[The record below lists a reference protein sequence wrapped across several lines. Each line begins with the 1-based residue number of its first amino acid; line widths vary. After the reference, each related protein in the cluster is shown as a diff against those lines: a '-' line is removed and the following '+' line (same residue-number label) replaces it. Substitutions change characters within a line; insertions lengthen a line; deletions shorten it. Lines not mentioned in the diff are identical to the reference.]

1 MDARLHASLGTL
13 VAVLTAGLLLGVEH
27 TGARAQAYPV
37 KPVRVIV
44 ANAPGSLNDT
54 VARLVFTRVGE
65 VLGQQ
70 FIVDNRPGAGSNL
83 GAELA
88 VKAPAD
94 GYTLLLISASYTVNP
109 SVYKLSFDPLN
120 DITPII
126 QISGG
131 PYVVA
136 IHPSLPA
143 KTLAEFV
150 ELVKKQPDK
159 YSYGSSGTGSIMHVA
174 SEYFLDAAK
183 IKVVHIPYKGTGP
196 AVQDTL
202 GGQVQLV
209 FGAVPVTL
217 PHVKAGRL
225 RALAVTTDKRIAAAP
240 DLPTVA
246 ESGYPGYEV
255 TNWHGLVG
263 PKGLPRDIVARL
275 NKEIGEV
282 VKGDDMKK
290 NLAADGLE
298 PAGGSPERFGEILK
312 NEMARWAKVVQQAG
326 IKVE

>member
-1 MDARLHASLGTL
+1 MRTL
-13 VAVLTAGLLLGVEH
+13 LAALL
-27 TGARAQAYPV
+27 AAPFIACAQSYPA
-37 KPVRVIV
+37 KPVRIIV
-44 ANAPGSLNDT
+44 PFAPGGGSDL
-54 VARLVFTRVGE
+54 AGRLVAAKLTERMGA
-65 VLGQQ
+65 Q
-70 FIVDNRPGAGSNL
+70 FIVENRPGAGSNL

-88 VKAPAD
+88 VKSPPD

-109 SVYKLSFDPLN
+109 SVYKLSFDPMN

-136 IHPSLPA
+136 VHPSVPA
-143 KTLAEFV
+143 NTLAEFV
-150 ELVKKQPDK
+150 QLVKKQPDK
-159 YSYGSSGTGSIMHVA
+159 YAYGSSGNGSIMHVA

-183 IKVVHIPYKGTGP
+183 IKVLHIPYKGTGP
-196 AVQDTL
+196 AVQDTI

-225 RALAVTTDKRIAAAP
+225 RALAVTTQRRIAAAP
-240 DLPTVA
+240 DLPTV
-246 ESGYPGYEV
+246 EEVGYPGYEV

-263 PKGLPRDIVARL
+263 PKGLPREIVARL

-282 VKGDDMKK
+282 VKGDEMKK
-290 NLAADGLE
+290 NLVAEGLE
-298 PAGGSPERFGEILK
+298 PAGGSPERFGEILRT
-312 NEMARWAKVVQQAG
+312 EMVRWAKVVQQAG
-326 IKVE
+326 IKVD

>member
-1 MDARLHASLGTL
+1 MRKMLAALLAAPL
-13 VAVLTAGLLLGVEH
+13 VAF
-27 TGARAQAYPV
+27 AQSYPA
-37 KPVRVIV
+37 KPVRIIV
-44 ANAPGSLNDT
+44 PFAPGGGSDL
-54 VARLVFTRVGE
+54 AGRLVAAKLSERMGT
-65 VLGQQ
+65 Q
-70 FIVDNRPGAGSNL
+70 FIVENRPGAGSNL
-83 GAELA
+83 GAEIA
-88 VKAPAD
+88 VKSPPD

-109 SVYKLSFDPLN
+109 SVYKLTFDPLN

-136 IHPSLPA
+136 VHPSVPA
-143 KTLAEFV
+143 NTLAEFV
-150 ELVKKQPDK
+150 ALVKKQPDK
-159 YSYGSSGTGSIMHVA
+159 YAYGSSGSGSIMHVA

-183 IKVVHIPYKGTGP
+183 IKVLHIPYKGTGP
-196 AVQDTL
+196 AVADTI

-263 PKGLPRDIVARL
+263 PKGLPRDIVERL
-275 NKEIGEV
+275 NREIGEV
-282 VKGDDMKK
+282 VKGEEMKK

-298 PAGGSPERFGEILK
+298 PAGGSPARFGEILK
-312 NEMARWAKVVQQAG
+312 NEMVRWAKVVRQAG
-326 IKVE
+326 IKVD

>member
-1 MDARLHASLGTL
+1 
-13 VAVLTAGLLLGVEH
+13 
-27 TGARAQAYPV
+27 
-37 KPVRVIV
+37 
-44 ANAPGSLNDT
+44 
-54 VARLVFTRVGE
+54 
-65 VLGQQ
+65 
-70 FIVDNRPGAGSNL
+70 
-83 GAELA
+83 
-88 VKAPAD
+88 
-94 GYTLLLISASYTVNP
+94 
-109 SVYKLSFDPLN
+109 
-120 DITPII
+120 
-126 QISGG
+126 
-131 PYVVA
+131 
-136 IHPSLPA
+136 
-143 KTLAEFV
+143 
-150 ELVKKQPDK
+150 
-159 YSYGSSGTGSIMHVA
+159 MHVA

-183 IKVVHIPYKGTGP
+183 IKVLHIPYKGTGP
-196 AVQDTL
+196 AVQDTI

-263 PKGLPRDIVARL
+263 PKGLPRGIVERL
-275 NKEIGEV
+275 NREIGEV
-282 VKGDDMKK
+282 VKGEDMKK

-326 IKVE
+326 IKVD

>member
-1 MDARLHASLGTL
+1 MTRILAFIACSLFPIL
-13 VAVLTAGLLLGVEH
+13 VF
-27 TGARAQAYPV
+27 AQAYPA
-37 KPVRVIV
+37 KPVRIIV
-44 ANAPGSLNDT
+44 PFAPGGGSDL
-54 VARLVFTRVGE
+54 AGRLVAAKLTERMGA
-65 VLGQQ
+65 Q
-70 FIVDNRPGAGSNL
+70 FIVENRPGAGSNL

-109 SVYKLSFDPLN
+109 SVYKLSFDPMN

-131 PYVVA
+131 PYVIAV
-136 IHPSLPA
+136 HPSVRA
-143 KTLAEFV
+143 NTLAE
-150 ELVKKQPDK
+150 LVQLAKKEPEK
-159 YSYGSSGTGSIMHVA
+159 LAYGSSGNGSIMHVA
-174 SEYFLDAAK
+174 SEYFLDSAK
-183 IKVVHIPYKGTGP
+183 IKVLHIPYKGTGP
-196 AVQDTL
+196 AVADTI

-263 PKGLPRDIVARL
+263 PKGLPRDIVERL
-275 NKEIGEV
+275 NREIGQV
-282 VKGDDMKK
+282 VLGEDMKK

-298 PAGGSPERFGEILK
+298 PAGGSPARFGEILK
-312 NEMARWAKVVQQAG
+312 NEMARWGKVVQQAK
-326 IKVE
+326 IRID

>member
-1 MDARLHASLGTL
+1 MLFKLCAALFTAAFALPLG
-13 VAVLTAGLLLGVEH
+13 
-27 TGARAQAYPV
+27 AQQYPA
-37 KPVRVIV
+37 KPVRIIV
-44 ANAPGSLNDT
+44 PFAPGGGSDFT
-54 VARLVFTRVGE
+54 GRLVAAKLSER
-65 VLGQQ
+65 LGTQ
-70 FIVDNRPGAGSNL
+70 FLVENRPGAGGNL
-83 GAELA
+83 GAEMA

-109 SVYKLSFDPLN
+109 SVYKLSFDPIN

-126 QISGG
+126 QVSGG

-136 IHPSLPA
+136 VHPSVPA
-143 KTLAEFV
+143 NTLKEFV

-159 YSYGSSGTGSIMHVA
+159 YAYGSSGNGSIMHVA

-183 IKVVHIPYKGTGP
+183 IKVLHIPYKGTGP
-196 AVQDTL
+196 AVQDTI

-225 RALAVTTDKRIAAAP
+225 RALAVTTQKRIAAAP
-240 DLPTVA
+240 DLPTV
-246 ESGYPGYEV
+246 EEVGYPGYEV

-263 PKGLPRDIVARL
+263 PKGLPRDIVERL

-282 VKGDDMKK
+282 VKGDEMKK
-290 NLAADGLE
+290 NLVAEGLE
-298 PAGGSPERFGEILK
+298 PAGGSPERFGAILK

-326 IKVE
+326 IKVD

>member
-1 MDARLHASLGTL
+1 MRSFLAAIL
-13 VAVLTAGLLLGVEH
+13 AVPLIAFS
-27 TGARAQAYPV
+27 QNYPA
-37 KPVRVIV
+37 KPVRIIV
-44 ANAPGSLNDT
+44 PFAPGGGSDL
-54 VARLVFTRVGE
+54 AGRLVAAKLTERMGA
-65 VLGQQ
+65 Q
-70 FIVDNRPGAGSNL
+70 FIVENRPGAGSNL

-109 SVYKLSFDPLN
+109 SVYKLSFDPMN

-131 PYVVA
+131 PYVIAV
-136 IHPSLPA
+136 HPSVRA
-143 KTLAEFV
+143 HTLAELV
-150 ELVKKQPDK
+150 ELAKKEPEK
-159 YSYGSSGTGSIMHVA
+159 LAYGSSGNGSIMHVA
-174 SEYFLDAAK
+174 SEYFLDSAK
-183 IKVVHIPYKGTGP
+183 IKVLHVPYKGTGP
-196 AVQDTL
+196 AVADTI

-255 TNWHGLVG
+255 TNWHGLLG
-263 PKGLPRDIVARL
+263 PKGLPREIVERL
-275 NKEIGEV
+275 NREIGQV
-282 VKGDDMKK
+282 VLGEDMKK
-290 NLAADGLE
+290 SLAADGLE
-298 PAGGSPERFGEILK
+298 PAGGSPERFGEILR
-312 NEMARWAKVVQQAG
+312 NEMARWGKVVQQAR
-326 IKVE
+326 IRID

>member
-1 MDARLHASLGTL
+1 MRSFLAAILAVPL
-13 VAVLTAGLLLGVEH
+13 VAFSQT
-27 TGARAQAYPV
+27 YPA
-37 KPVRVIV
+37 KPVRIIV
-44 ANAPGSLNDT
+44 PFAPGGGSDL
-54 VARLVFTRVGE
+54 AGRLVAAKLTERMGA
-65 VLGQQ
+65 Q
-70 FIVDNRPGAGSNL
+70 FIVENRPGAGSNL
-83 GAELA
+83 GAEMA

-109 SVYKLSFDPLN
+109 SVYKLSFDPMN

-131 PYVVA
+131 PYVIAV
-136 IHPSLPA
+136 HPSVRA
-143 KTLAEFV
+143 NTLAE
-150 ELVKKQPDK
+150 LVDLAKKEPEK
-159 YSYGSSGTGSIMHVA
+159 LAYGSSGNGSIMHVA
-174 SEYFLDAAK
+174 SEYFLDSAK
-183 IKVVHIPYKGTGP
+183 IKVLHIPYKGTGP
-196 AVQDTL
+196 AVADTI

-263 PKGLPRDIVARL
+263 PKGLPRDIVERL
-275 NKEIGEV
+275 NREIGQV
-282 VKGDDMKK
+282 VLGEDMKK

-298 PAGGSPERFGEILK
+298 PAGGSPARFGEILK
-312 NEMARWAKVVQQAG
+312 NEMARWGKVVQQAK
-326 IKVE
+326 IRID

>member
-1 MDARLHASLGTL
+1 MRSFLAAIL
-13 VAVLTAGLLLGVEH
+13 AVPLIAFSQT
-27 TGARAQAYPV
+27 YPT
-37 KPVRVIV
+37 KPVRIIV
-44 ANAPGSLNDT
+44 PFAPGGGSDL
-54 VARLVFTRVGE
+54 AGRLVAAKLTERMGA
-65 VLGQQ
+65 Q
-70 FIVDNRPGAGSNL
+70 FIVENRPGAGSNL

-109 SVYKLSFDPLN
+109 SVYKLSFDPIN

-131 PYVVA
+131 PYVIAV
-136 IHPSLPA
+136 HPSVRA
-143 KTLAEFV
+143 NTLAE
-150 ELVKKQPDK
+150 LVQLAKREPEKLA
-159 YSYGSSGTGSIMHVA
+159 YGSSGNGSIMHVA
-174 SEYFLDAAK
+174 SEYFLDSAK
-183 IKVVHIPYKGTGP
+183 IKVLHVPYKGTGP
-196 AVQDTL
+196 AVADTI

-263 PKGLPRDIVARL
+263 PKGLPRDIVERL
-275 NKEIGEV
+275 NREIGQV
-282 VKGDDMKK
+282 VLGEEMKK
-290 NLAADGLE
+290 SLAADGLE
-298 PAGGSPERFGEILK
+298 PAGGSPARFGEILK
-312 NEMARWAKVVQQAG
+312 NEMARWGKVVQQAK
-326 IKVE
+326 IKIE

>member
-1 MDARLHASLGTL
+1 MIRILALIACSLFPI
-13 VAVLTAGLLLGVEH
+13 LLF
-27 TGARAQAYPV
+27 AQTYPS
-37 KPVRVIV
+37 KPVRIIV
-44 ANAPGSLNDT
+44 PFAPGGGSDL
-54 VARLVFTRVGE
+54 AGRLVAAKLTERMGA
-65 VLGQQ
+65 Q
-70 FIVDNRPGAGSNL
+70 FIVENRPGAGSNL

-109 SVYKLSFDPLN
+109 SVYKLSFDPIN

-131 PYVVA
+131 PYVIAV
-136 IHPSLPA
+136 HPSVRA
-143 KTLAEFV
+143 NTLAE
-150 ELVKKQPDK
+150 LVQLAKKEPEK
-159 YSYGSSGTGSIMHVA
+159 LAYGSSGNGSIMHVA
-174 SEYFLDAAK
+174 SEYFLDSAK
-183 IKVVHIPYKGTGP
+183 IKVLHVPYKGTGP
-196 AVQDTL
+196 AVADTI

-263 PKGLPRDIVARL
+263 PKGLPRDIVERL
-275 NKEIGEV
+275 NREIGQV
-282 VKGDDMKK
+282 VLGEEMKK
-290 NLAADGLE
+290 SLAADGLE
-298 PAGGSPERFGEILK
+298 PAGGSPARFGEILK
-312 NEMARWAKVVQQAG
+312 NEMARWGKVVQQAG
-326 IKVE
+326 IKID